1 MTAMGLDEREQEI
14 LDEIERQ
21 FYAEDP
27 KLAAAVRTVS
37 KPSRV
42 RIGYRSA
49 LAGALIGLA
58 LLVATF
64 TRSPWLALVGFV
76 LMVVSVTLVIQH
88 MRGNSDSGR
97 RGQDGSVTF
106 GSWFTGRRFGR
117 FRRR

>member
-1 MTAMGLDEREQEI
+1 MGLDEREQEI

-27 KLAAAVRTVS
+27 ALAAAVRTVS

-42 RIGYRSA
+42 RVGYRTA
-49 LAGALIGLA
+49 LVGALVGLA

-64 TRSPWLALVGFV
+64 TRSPWLALLGFV
-76 LMVVSVTLVIQH
+76 VMVVSATLVVQH
-88 MRGNSDSGR
+88 VRGNSESARRGDSGS
-97 RGQDGSVTF
+97 GTF
-106 GSWFTGRRFGR
+106 GSWFSQRRFGR

>member
-1 MTAMGLDEREQEI
+1 MGLDEREQEI

-37 KPSRV
+37 KPSRMRV
-42 RIGYRSA
+42 GYRTALVGA
-49 LAGALIGLA
+49 LAGLA

-64 TRSPWLALVGFV
+64 TRSPWLALLGFV
-76 LMVVSVTLVIQH
+76 VMVVSATLVVQH
-88 MRGNSDSGR
+88 LRGNSGSAR
-97 RGQDGSVTF
+97 RGDTASGTF
-106 GSWFTGRRFGR
+106 GSWFNQRRFGR